1 MNEYYSILPS
11 ADMKLPNGYGTIR
24 KEKGR
29 RRYPYAVYAPDG
41 KCRTKDGKLKTK
53 YKRIG
58 STSTREE
65 GIILLNRYHHVNDKT
80 LFLLPTFADIY
91 HMWKEEYFSNQEKPV
106 IVDYR
111 AAFKTAEMLHGKI
124 FIYLKTSDLQYVI
137 DHCGKNYTTL
147 RKLTSL
153 FRHLY
158 RYAMSN
164 DLCDKN
170 YASYINIKKHKKIV
184 YVNEEDKVFSSE
196 AISILWEY
204 RENPYYQMILI
215 LIYTGVRIGELL
227 SLRKE
232 NLNLEEQYF
241 IIVNS
246 KTQSGFRKV
255 PIADKIV
262 PFFKEWNKKSEIDFV
277 FTTIDNS
284 PLVYSNYRDT
294 YFDPIM
300 QYHGFHYTPHCCRHT
315 FVSLM
320 MKSNINPTIIK
331 QIVGHKRVMSITES
345 VYTHFTNKE
354 LIEQVNKIIK

>member
-1 MNEYYSILPS
+1 MNKNYSIMPS
-11 ADMKLPNGYGTIR
+11 ADMKLPNGYGTVR

-29 RRYPYAVYAPDG
+29 RRYPYSVYVPDG
-41 KCRTKDGKLKTK
+41 KYRTKEVRLKTK

-80 LFLLPTFADIY
+80 LFLLPTFEDIY
-91 HMWKEEYFSNQEKPV
+91 FMWHEEYFGNEVKAV
-106 IVDYR
+106 MVDYK
-111 AAFKTAEMLHGKI
+111 ASFKTASPLHKKI
-124 FIYLKTSDLQYVI
+124 FIYLKTSDLQHVI
-137 DHCGKNYTTL
+137 DQCGKNYPTL
-147 RKLTSL
+147 RKLASL

-184 YVNEEDKVFSSE
+184 CINEVDKVFSDE
-196 AISILWEY
+196 AISILWKHQD
-204 RENPYYQMILI
+204 NQYYQMILI

-232 NLNLEEQYF
+232 DVNLKEQYF

-246 KTQSGFRKV
+246 KTQSGIRKV
-255 PIADKIV
+255 PIADKLM
-262 PFFKEWNKKSEIDFV
+262 PFFEEWYKRSEIEFV
-277 FTTIDNS
+277 FTTTDNK
-284 PLVYSNYRDT
+284 PLAYSNYRDT

-300 QYHGFHYTPHCCRHT
+300 EIHQMSYTPHCCRHT
-315 FVSLM
+315 FISLM
-320 MKSNINPTIIK
+320 TKENVNPTIIK
-331 QIVGHKRVMSITES
+331 HIVGHKRAMSLTES
-345 VYTHFTNKE
+345 VYTHFDFQT
-354 LIEQVNKIIK
+354 IIDAVNKITK